1 MHVGQDVTSVFRSVE
16 TGLREATMDP
26 KVFNKVWSLS
36 LYFVSLKDLQV
47 AMKMLGLNPSDQ
59 ELLDIPNKISRNG
72 FIYFPD
78 FCQICLEYF
87 RQDSDQEEDFRKY
100 MFKVELK

>member
-1 MHVGQDVTSVFRSVE
+1 MTSVFRSVE

-26 KVFNKVWSLS
+26 
-36 LYFVSLKDLQV
+36 KDLQV

-87 RQDSDQEEDFRKY
+87 RQDNDQEEDFRKY
-100 MFKVELK
+100 MFKVPLMCIF

>member
-1 MHVGQDVTSVFRSVE
+1 ME

-26 KVFNKVWSLS
+26 
-36 LYFVSLKDLQV
+36 KDLQV

-87 RQDSDQEEDFRKY
+87 RQDNDQEEDFRKY
-100 MFKVELK
+100 MFKVLQMCIF

>member
-1 MHVGQDVTSVFRSVE
+1 MTSVFRSVE

-26 KVFNKVWSLS
+26 
-36 LYFVSLKDLQV
+36 KDLQV

-87 RQDSDQEEDFRKY
+87 RQDNDQEEDFRKY
-100 MFKVELK
+100 MFKVLQMCIF